1 MAALEGRAK
10 ELLDAPNYAT
20 VSTLRRDGS
29 VHTVVVWVDTDDG
42 NAVLNSSEGRAWPRN
57 LERDPRVT
65 INVYDQ
71 SNPYEYVEVR
81 GRVADATRGEEA
93 DRNIDELAKK
103 YMGVNEYPYR
113 QPGEVRIKY
122 VVAADNIRHVAQ

>member
-1 MAALEGRAK
+1 MAAVEGRAK

-29 VHTVVVWVDTDDG
+29 VHTVVVWVDTEGG
-42 NAVLNSSEGRAWPRN
+42 NAVLNSSEGRVWPRH

-65 INVYDQ
+65 INVYDA

-81 GRVADATRGEEA
+81 GRVGEAVRGEEA
-93 DRNIDELAKK
+93 DRNINQLAKK
-103 YMGVNEYPYR
+103 YMNVDEYPYR

-122 VVAADNIRHVAQ
+122 VIAPDKVRLVAQ

>member
-81 GRVADATRGEEA
+81 GRVADATLGEEA